1 MFFSTYTIDFLI
13 TPKTLQFGMIPI
25 QKTTNDQECV
35 SKSCDILYSNT
46 RDYRESPAYLSKSV
60 AEPAFE
66 INSPKT
72 SRCNSETDDTI
83 AKNLVQM
90 LQERFVQMVFNR
102 HDVRKGSSLEKL
114 LELQRLQ
121 RRIKSIDSDSTS
133 FIDRISLR
141 SADCFNYSSIPLD
154 QKIFLRSSESQKATS
169 MGKTLNRLLFEDK
182 VIEPKVFL
190 KSLELRKQLES
201 ARTRR
206 NVLQVEY
213 QKGQERMKHLRDSL
227 EKLKRWKIDQNDFVQ
242 NENEQL
248 EESQDLMAE
257 EREKLKERG
266 QVLAHVQ
273 RSLIQRQS
281 QLCMELREI
290 YPIVRRDQETEI
302 YSINGIVL
310 PDANM
315 LKENRQSQISPIT
328 LSVALG
334 YVAHVIQITS
344 IILDIPLR

>member
-1 MFFSTYTIDFLI
+1 MVFEFHRFQFNLK
-13 TPKTLQFGMIPI
+13 PLQFGVIPI
-25 QKTTNDQECV
+25 QKTTNGQEGV
-35 SKSCDILYSNT
+35 SKSCDILYSKT
-46 RDYRESPAYLSKSV
+46 REGRGSPSYLSKSV

-72 SRCNSETDDTI
+72 SRCNSETDDTL
-83 AKNLVQM
+83 AKDLVQM
-90 LQERFVQMVFNR
+90 LQERSVQMVFNK
-102 HDVRKGSSLEKL
+102 HDARKGSSLEKL

-121 RRIKSIDSDSTS
+121 RRMKSVELESTNLVE
-133 FIDRISLR
+133 RISLR

-154 QKIFLRSSESQKATS
+154 KKIFLRSSESQKATS
-169 MGKTLNRLLFEDK
+169 MGKALNRLLFEDK

-190 KSLELRKQLES
+190 KSFELRKQLEA
-201 ARTRR
+201 ARSRR
-206 NVLQVEY
+206 NVLQIEFKKV
-213 QKGQERMKHLRDSL
+213 QERMKHLRDYL
-227 EKLKRWKIDQNDFVQ
+227 EKLRRMKVDQIDFVQ

-248 EESQDLMAE
+248 EESQYLMTE
-257 EREKLKERG
+257 ERDKLKERE

-290 YPIVRRDQETEI
+290 YPIARRDQETEF
-302 YSINGIVL
+302 YSINGIILPNADVL
-310 PDANM
+310 KD
-315 LKENRQSQISPIT
+315 NRQSQISPIT

-344 IILDIPLR
+344 IVLDIPLR